1 MNIPLITTRLRGFY
15 LKHHRLPTHGEM
27 VKLLHYSSRGST
39 YYVVKRLIEEGIL
52 EKDEQGKLIP
62 KTLLNIPILGII
74 KAGYPMPA
82 QVQKDNYI
90 NLHRLFDLLS
100 NATYA
105 LTVSGDSMI
114 DEGIY
119 EGDIVIIDKNREPAH
134 GDIVAACVD
143 REWTVKTLHKKKG
156 EISLHPANKK
166 YPVIYPTESLEIG
179 GVVINVIRSYR

>member
-1 MNIPLITTRLRGFY
+1 MNLDLITTRLRQFY
-15 LKHHRLPTHGEM
+15 MQHHRLPTHGEM

-39 YYVVKRLIEEGIL
+39 YYLVKVLIKEGIL
-52 EKDEQGKLIP
+52 ERDEEGKLTPKNLLSIP
-62 KTLLNIPILGII
+62 MLGVI

-82 QVQKDNYI
+82 EVQKDNYL
-90 NLHRLFDLLS
+90 NLHRIFNNLS

-119 EGDIVIIDKNREPAH
+119 EGDIVIIDKNREPVT

-143 REWTVKTLHKKKG
+143 GEWTVKTLKKKG
-156 EISLHPANKK
+156 SEVTLHPANKK
-166 YPVIYPTESLEIG
+166 YPVITPTQSLEIG
-179 GVVINVIRSYR
+179 GVVVHVLRSYR